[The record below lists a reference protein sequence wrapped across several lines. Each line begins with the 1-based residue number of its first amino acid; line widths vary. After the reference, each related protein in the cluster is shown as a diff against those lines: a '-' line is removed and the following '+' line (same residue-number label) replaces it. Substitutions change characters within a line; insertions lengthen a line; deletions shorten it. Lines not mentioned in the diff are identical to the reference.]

1 MMNTN
6 LDLLATLDQIG
17 QPNILVIGDFMLDR
31 YTWGNAE
38 RVSQE
43 APVLLLQVDK
53 EEEKLGGAGN
63 VCQALSHLG
72 ARVMAA
78 GILGS
83 DFSGDSI
90 RSMLTEIGVDCEL
103 LAADP
108 KRPTTTKN
116 RFMGRA
122 ANRHPHQ
129 ILRVD
134 RETHTEMPPALI
146 GTMIHKIEKKIADI
160 DAILLSDYDKGSLSP
175 LLVRRV
181 IDLAR
186 QQQIPIIVDPAASR
200 DYTLYRGATL
210 MTPNRSE
217 AEHATGM
224 TINDPLDAILSARSI
239 CAIAELQMAIVT
251 IDKDGMVLAERNGEG
266 NIFPIDPRS
275 VYDITGA
282 GDIVLAT
289 VGLCIAAKK
298 SGPIAARLAN
308 IAAGIA
314 VEQVGAAMI
323 EREELRQ
330 RLIARR
336 PPMENKLVELLHAKK
351 IVDVHRATGKR
362 IVFTN
367 GCFDLLHVGHIT
379 NLHQAAELGDLLV
392 VGLNSDHSVRQLKG
406 DNRPVIGQRDRAAI
420 LAALQ
425 CVDYVIIFNQD
436 APLELIEVLRPD
448 VLVKGGDYE
457 KSQIVGKELVESYG
471 GIVITTPLV
480 EGVSTTRILEA
491 ASV

>member
-1 MMNTN
+1 MTDTN
-6 LDLLATLDQIG
+6 LDLLAALDQIG

-43 APVLLLQVDK
+43 APVLLLQVDA

-72 ARVMAA
+72 ARVLAA

-83 DFSGDSI
+83 DHSGDSI
-90 RSMLTEIGVDCEL
+90 RSMLSEIDVDCQL
-103 LAADP
+103 LVADP
-108 KRPTTTKN
+108 ARPTTTKN

-134 RETHTEMPPALI
+134 RETDNELPTHLTEMMLRGI
-146 GTMIHKIEKKIADI
+146 EEKIVGC
-160 DAILLSDYDKGSLSP
+160 DAILLSDYNKGSLSP
-175 LLVRRV
+175 SLLRKV
-181 IDLAR
+181 IELAR
-186 QQQIPIIVDPAASR
+186 QRSIPIIIDPAVDR
-200 DYTLYRGATL
+200 DYALYRGATL
-210 MTPNRSE
+210 MTPNRAE
-217 AEHATGM
+217 AEQASGM
-224 TINDPLDAILSARSI
+224 TINDPVEAVQSAHAICKVADL
-239 CAIAELQMAIVT
+239 EMAIVT
-251 IDKDGMVLAERNGEG
+251 IDKDGMVLADRSGQG

-282 GDIVLAT
+282 GDIVLAM
-289 VGLCIAAKK
+289 VGLCIAAQQ
-298 SGPIAARLAN
+298 SAATAARLAN

-314 VEQVGAAMI
+314 VEQVGAAVLQ
-323 EREELRQ
+323 RDELRQ
-330 RLIARR
+330 RLLARSQ
-336 PPMENKLVELLHAKK
+336 PIENKLIELSQGKK

-379 NLHQAAELGDLLV
+379 YLHQAAELGDLLV
-392 VGLNSDHSVRQLKG
+392 VGLNSDRSVRRLKG
-406 DNRPVIGQRDRAAI
+406 INRPVIGQRDRAAI

-425 CVDYVIIFNQD
+425 CVDFVIIFDQD
-436 APLELIEVLRPD
+436 NPLELIEVLRPD
-448 VLVKGGDYE
+448 VLVKGGDY
-457 KSQIVGKELVESYG
+457 KTAQMVGRDLVESYG
-471 GIVITTPLV
+471 GLVITTPLV
-480 EGVSTTRILEA
+480 EGVSTTRILNA
-491 ASV
+491 ATA